1 MFIFIYMQTRSERNR
16 RYYLKNK
23 EKISLRIKEYHKTNK
38 EKIKNKH
45 NKYLDENKD
54 KRKETCK
61 KYYKKNEDKIKE
73 YQEYNKKNRNKY
85 SKNRRKVDIVF
96 KLKNGIATSIRKSLK
111 EDGFKKKN
119 RTHDILGCSIVDFKI
134 YLELKFEPWMTWDNY
149 GKYNGEKD
157 FGWDIDHIIPTSSV
171 KTEGEIIKLNHYTN
185 LQPLCSYVN
194 RYIKRDNI

>member
-1 MFIFIYMQTRSERNR
+1 MQTRSERNR